1 MVLQGLID
9 RFLIWRL
16 KHLRT
21 KTFILILSG
30 IVGIVAGLAAVVLK
44 VTVHRIQ
51 HFFMAGADM
60 NYAHIFYIFLPLLG
74 LFFTYTVAKFIFK
87 DAGGHGIPDLL
98 YNISKKGSIIPKM
111 HMYSRAV
118 TSAITVGFGGSVGLE
133 APIVVTGSAI
143 GSNAGI
149 LMHLNAK
156 KRTLLIGCGTAGAV
170 SAIFG
175 APIGAVLFA
184 VEVILM
190 EVSVGAFV
198 PLLIASVTGSLTSM
212 VLLGKDVMFSFTLHD
227 EFLAAHT
234 PLYMLLGVF
243 TGVVSIYTVRSLMR
257 TEKHIQRQ
265 RNPWLRI
272 LYGGGALGLFIF
284 VFPPIYG
291 EGYTTLQ
298 ALIDEKPLHL
308 LSNSMFFG
316 QNENPYFLMAFL
328 ALVILVKPVASS
340 LTIGSGGSGG
350 LFAPSLFI
358 GGVAGF
364 LFAFVNNFLDWYIA
378 VPLAHFTLVA
388 MCGVMSGVQHA
399 PLSAIFLIAEVT
411 GGYELFIPL
420 MLVSAISYST
430 TTYFEKNSLY
440 KQQLMDQGR
449 YLPETKDEEVLGQI
463 NVKSIMESD
472 LLPVHPDSLLKDLC
486 DLVKLSKRNIF
497 PVVDED
503 GILQGVVILDDIR
516 DIMFDREK
524 QERLVVRS
532 LMSNAP
538 DHISLT
544 EDMQDVMDKFERT
557 NAWNLPV
564 VEDGK
569 YVGFVS
575 KSRIFN
581 AYRKKLIKQHQDV

>member
-1 MVLQGLID
+1 MANRDLIN

-21 KTFILILSG
+21 KNFVLILSG
-30 IVGIVAGLAAVVLK
+30 IVGIVAGLAAVILK
-44 VTVHRIQ
+44 VTVHHIQ
-51 HFFMAGADM
+51 GFFTEGADIK
-60 NYAHIFYIFLPLLG
+60 YANILYIFLPLIG
-74 LFFTYTVAKFIFK
+74 LLLTYTIAKYFFK

-98 YNISKKGSIIPKM
+98 YTISKRGSIIPKM

-143 GSNAGI
+143 GSNIGL

-156 KRTLLIGCGTAGAV
+156 KRALLIGCGTAGAM

-212 VLLGKDVMFSFTLHD
+212 VLLGKDVMFTFSLQDHFV
-227 EFLAAHT
+227 AAHT
-234 PLYMLLGVF
+234 PLYILLGIF
-243 TGVVSIYTVRSLMR
+243 TGLVSIYFIRSLIL
-257 TEKHIQRQ
+257 TEKHIKKPT
-265 RNPWLRI
+265 NPWLRI
-272 LYGGGALGLFIF
+272 LYGGGVLGLLIF

-298 ALIDEKPLHL
+298 SLIDGNPPEL
-308 LSNSMFFG
+308 LDNSLFFSE
-316 QNENPYFLMAFL
+316 NENPYFLILFL
-328 ALVILVKPVASS
+328 GLIILVKPIASS

-364 LFAFVNNFLDWYIA
+364 LFAFVNNFLGWYMPI
-378 VPLAHFTLVA
+378 PLAHFTLVA
-388 MCGVMSGVQHA
+388 MCGVMSGVQHS

-420 MLVSAISYST
+420 MMVSAISFST

-440 KQQLMDQGR
+440 KRQLLDQGR
-449 YLPETKDEEVLGQI
+449 YLPETKDEEVLGLI
-463 NVKSIMESD
+463 NIRSIMESD
-472 LLPVHPDSLLKDLC
+472 LLPIDPEAHLRNLC
-486 DLVKLSKRNIF
+486 DLVKQSKRNIF
-497 PVVDED
+497 PVVDKE
-503 GILQGVVILDDIR
+503 GILHGVVTLDDIR
-516 DIMFDREK
+516 DIMFDKEM
-524 QERLVVRS
+524 QERLLVRS
-532 LMSNAP
+532 LMSKPPAYIYP
-538 DHISLT
+538 S
-544 EDMQDVMDKFERT
+544 EGMQEVMDKFERT
-557 NAWNLPV
+557 GAWNLPV
-564 VEDGK
+564 VENGR
-569 YVGFVS
+569 YIGFIS

-581 AYRKKLIKQHQDV
+581 VYRKKLIKQNQD

>member
-1 MVLQGLID
+1 MV
-9 RFLIWRL
+9 RAEVYYT
-16 KHLRT
+16 H
-21 KTFILILSG
+21 IL
-30 IVGIVAGLAAVVLK
+30 
-44 VTVHRIQ
+44 
-51 HFFMAGADM
+51 
-60 NYAHIFYIFLPLLG
+60 YIFLPLAG
-74 LFFTYTVAKFIFK
+74 LFLTYTIAKYIFK
-87 DAGGHGIPDLL
+87 DTGGHGIPDLL

-227 EFLAAHT
+227 EFLAAHA

-243 TGVVSIYTVRSLMR
+243 TGVVSIYTVRTLMR
-257 TEKHIQRQ
+257 TEKHIRKQHH
-265 RNPWLRI
+265 PWLRI

-284 VFPPIYG
+284 LFPPIYG

-298 ALIDEKPLHL
+298 ALIDENPLHL
-308 LSNSMFFG
+308 LGNSMFFAP
-316 QNENPYFLMAFL
+316 NENPYFLMVFL
-328 ALVILVKPVASS
+328 ALVILVKPIASS

-364 LFAFVNNFLDWYIA
+364 LFAFANNFLDWYIA

-472 LLPVHPDSLLKDLC
+472 LLPIRPDSLLKDLC

-503 GILQGVVILDDIR
+503 GILQGVVTLDDIR

-538 DHISLT
+538 DHITLT
-544 EDMQDVMDKFERT
+544 EDMQDVMNKFERT

-564 VEDGK
+564 VENGR

>member
-1 MVLQGLID
+1 MARVGIVD
-9 RFLIWRL
+9 KFLIWRQQ
-16 KHLRT
+16 HLRT
-21 KTFILILSG
+21 KTFILILAG
-30 IVGIVAGLAAVVLK
+30 AVGVVAGLAAVILK
-44 VTVHRIQ
+44 VTVHHIQ
-51 HFFMAGADM
+51 QFFVEGA
-60 NYAHIFYIFLPLLG
+60 NIKFANILYIFLPLIG
-74 LFFTYTVAKFIFK
+74 LLLTYTVARYLLK
-87 DAGGHGIPDLL
+87 DMGGHGIPDLL

-143 GSNAGI
+143 GSNAGV
-149 LMHLNAK
+149 LMHLSAK
-156 KRTLLIGCGTAGAV
+156 KRSLLVGCGTAGAV

-212 VLLGKDVMFSFTLHD
+212 VLLGKDVMFTFTLQD

-234 PLYMLLGVF
+234 PLYILLGIF
-243 TGVVSIYTVRSLMR
+243 TGMVSIYSVRSLMR
-257 TEKHIQRQ
+257 TEKHIHKQ

-272 LYGGGALGLFIF
+272 LYGGGALGLLIF

-298 ALIDEKPLHL
+298 ALIDGKPLNL
-308 LSNSMFFG
+308 LNHSLFFSE
-316 QNENPYFLMAFL
+316 NDNPYFLILFL
-328 ALVILVKPVASS
+328 ALIIMVKPIASS

-364 LFAFVNNFLDWYIA
+364 LFAFVHNYLDWYIA
-378 VPLAHFTLVA
+378 LPLAHFTLVG

-420 MLVSAISYST
+420 MLVSAISFT
-430 TTYFEKNSLY
+430 TTTLFEKDSIY
-440 KQQLMDQGR
+440 KQQLMDKGR
-449 YLPETKDEEVLGQI
+449 YLPETKDEEVLGLI
-463 NVKSIMESD
+463 NIRSIMERD
-472 LLPVHPDSLLKDLC
+472 LLPVHPDALLKDLC
-486 DLVKLSKRNIF
+486 DLVKMSKRNIF
-497 PVVDED
+497 PVVDEQ
-503 GILQGVVILDDIR
+503 GILQGVVTLDDIR
-516 DIMFDREK
+516 DIMFDKEK
-524 QERLVVRS
+524 QEQVVVKS
-532 LMSNAP
+532 LMSQAP
-538 DHISLT
+538 DHISPK
-544 EDMQDVMDKFERT
+544 EEMQEVMDKFEKT
-557 NAWNLPV
+557 GAWNLPV
-564 VEDGK
+564 VENGQ
-569 YVGFVS
+569 YIGFIS

-581 AYRKKLIKQHQDV
+581 VYRKKLIKQHQD

>member
-1 MVLQGLID
+1 MATLGLID
-9 RFLIWRL
+9 KFLVWRQ

-21 KTFILILSG
+21 KSFILILSG
-30 IVGIVAGLAAVVLK
+30 IVGTVAGLAAVILK
-44 VTVHRIQ
+44 VTVHHIQ
-51 HFFMAGADM
+51 SFFVEGADIE
-60 NYAHIFYIFLPLLG
+60 YANILYIFLPLIG
-74 LFFTYTVAKFIFK
+74 LLLTYCVAKYLFK
-87 DAGGHGIPDLL
+87 DMGGHGIPDLL
-98 YNISKKGSIIPKM
+98 YNISKKGSIIPRM

-143 GSNAGI
+143 GSNTGL
-149 LMHLNAK
+149 LMHLNSK

-212 VLLGKDVMFSFTLHD
+212 ILLGKDVMFTFTLQDH
-227 EFLAAHT
+227 FIASHT
-234 PLYMLLGVF
+234 PVYILLGIF
-243 TGVVSIYTVRSLMR
+243 TGMVSIYTVRSLML
-257 TEKHIQRQ
+257 TEQHIHKQT
-265 RNPWLRI
+265 NPWLRI
-272 LYGGGALGLFIF
+272 MYGGGALGLLIF

-298 ALIDEKPLHL
+298 ALIDGKPLQL
-308 LSNSMFFG
+308 LNNSLFFSE
-316 QNENPYFLMAFL
+316 NDNPYFLIGFL
-328 ALVILVKPVASS
+328 ALVILVKPIASS
-340 LTIGSGGSGG
+340 LTIASGGSGG

-364 LFAFVNNFLDWYIA
+364 LFAFVNNFLGWYIP

-420 MLVSAISYST
+420 MLVSAISFST

-449 YLPETKDEEVLGQI
+449 YLPETKDEEVLGLI
-463 NVKSIMESD
+463 NVRSIMESD
-472 LLPVHPDSLLKDLC
+472 LLPIRPDALLKDLC
-486 DLVKLSKRNIF
+486 GLVKLSKRNIF
-497 PVVDED
+497 PVVDKA
-503 GILQGVVILDDIR
+503 GILQGVVTLDDIR

-524 QERLVVRS
+524 QEQLVVRS
-532 LMSNAP
+532 LMTKAP
-538 DHISLT
+538 DHISPN
-544 EDMQDVMDKFERT
+544 EDMQDVMNKFEKT
-557 NAWNLPV
+557 GAWNLPV

-569 YVGFVS
+569 YIGFIS

-581 AYRKKLIKQHQDV
+581 AYRKKLIHQHQDE